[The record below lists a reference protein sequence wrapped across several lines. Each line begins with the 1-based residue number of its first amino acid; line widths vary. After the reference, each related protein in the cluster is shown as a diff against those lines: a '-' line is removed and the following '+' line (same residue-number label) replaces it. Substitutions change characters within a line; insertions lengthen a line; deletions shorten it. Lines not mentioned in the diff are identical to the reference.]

1 VLPLILDPS
10 KVKIG
15 LAGAG
20 EALARRRAHL
30 AEAGIQ
36 PVTIRPDDRDG
47 LSGLS
52 GLYIAGLEYE
62 ISAALAGR
70 ARAQGIL
77 VNVEDVPALCDF
89 HVPATVRRGDLLL
102 TVSSAGRSPGLV
114 RMVREWLADQFGV
127 EWGGR
132 VAEIGAKREGWRAGG
147 LSAAE
152 ISQKTRTIAER
163 WLG

>member
-1 VLPLILDPS
+1 MLPLILDPS
-10 KVKIG
+10 KVKFG

-20 EALARRRAHL
+20 EALSRRRALL
-30 AEAGIQ
+30 AEAGIH
-36 PVTIRPDDRDG
+36 PSAVRPDDRDG

-52 GLYIAGLEYE
+52 VLYVAGLEHE

-77 VNVEDVPALCDF
+77 VNVEDEPLLCDF

-102 TVSSAGRSPGLV
+102 TVSSAGRAPGLV
-114 RMVREWLADQFGV
+114 RMVREWLSDQFGV

-132 VAEIGAKREGWRAGG
+132 VAEIGDRRTGWRANG
-147 LSAAE
+147 LSGAE
-152 ISQKTRTIAER
+152 ISRKTRTIAER